1 MKLRLPKR
9 RRYRALLYILS
20 FLLILAALD
29 LVLLR
34 IGRHITIAP
43 DTTFITTPL
52 KPDGTPNYIQ
62 ALDDLYSAGIT
73 DDNNAAP
80 LLLSAFNPETTL
92 AKSAREQIYARLH
105 MPLHPAPVP
114 FQDSYS
120 LFLHPDGHIIDGQ
133 QNDDEIALC
142 RKSLWKESDHPAL
155 AAWLRTAGPALD
167 FLHVA
172 VKRPRYYV
180 PYGAPVYT
188 PIVRSLLLPSLG
200 KYNELANAACLR
212 AMLRASVGDLDGAR
226 SDLLA
231 VHRFARLVGQ
241 GRFIIERLV
250 AVHIDSTAS
259 DSEIALAAHNIF
271 NAAQSRQFA
280 ADLHALPP
288 LPPLADALL
297 SERFSVLNGIAY
309 GSRHN
314 LGITAISFFNGELDP
329 LEKKFTLVAIN
340 LFPTDIN
347 AAMRQANT
355 YYDRLSAAAR
365 APLYSQQETL
375 QQALEQDFSRIF
387 KQPPP
392 LRIFTPAKNL
402 LTFFIQSIGGSTRI
416 YAIQH
421 MQSQLA
427 ELALALSAY
436 HSDHHAYPPTLAAL
450 APDYLPAI
458 PEDLFINQPLHYTLT
473 PPPHTGYTLYS
484 VGPNMTD
491 DAGQTRQHHDP
502 AHNRADD
509 LTVTV
514 P

>member
-9 RRYRALLYILS
+9 RRYRALLYIISL
-20 FLLILAALD
+20 LLILAALD
-29 LVLLR
+29 LLLLR
-34 IGRHITIAP
+34 IGRRITLST

-52 KPDGTPNYIQ
+52 KSDGTPNYIQ

-80 LLLSAFNPETTL
+80 LLLSAFDPETTL
-92 AKSAREQIYARLH
+92 AKSSREQIYARLH
-105 MPLHPAPVP
+105 MPLHPDPVP
-114 FQDSYS
+114 FNADYRLVIS
-120 LFLHPDGHIIDGQ
+120 PDG
-133 QNDDEIALC
+133 NNTASKEAEEELALC

-155 AAWLRTAGPALD
+155 AQWLRTADRALNL
-167 FLHVA
+167 LHLA

-180 PYGAPVYT
+180 PYGAPIYT

-200 KYNELANAACLR
+200 KYVQLADAACLR
-212 AMLRASVGDLDGAR
+212 AMLRANTGDLDGAR

-231 VHRFARLVGQ
+231 VHLLARLVGQ
-241 GRFIIERLV
+241 GHFLFERLV
-250 AVHIDSTAS
+250 AVTIDRTAS
-259 DSEIALAAHNIF
+259 ESETALAAHNIF

-280 ADLHALPP
+280 VDLHALPP
-288 LPPLADALL
+288 LPPLVDAIL
-297 SERFSVLNGIAY
+297 SERFSVLDGIAY

-314 LGITAISFFNGELDP
+314 LAVNAISFTDTRIESFDQKCAL
-329 LEKKFTLVAIN
+329 LAIN

-347 AAMRQANT
+347 AALRQANT

-365 APLYSQQETL
+365 APLYSQQEAL

-392 LRIFTPAKNL
+392 LRIFSPAKNL
-402 LTFFIQSIGGSTRI
+402 LTFFIQSIGRATAV

-436 HSDHHAYPPTLAAL
+436 HTDHQAYPPAL
-450 APDYLPAI
+450 APLTPDYLPAI

-473 PPPHTGYTLYS
+473 PTGYLLYS
-484 VGPNMTD
+484 VGINMQD
-491 DAGQTRQHHDP
+491 DAGQTRQHHDA
-502 AHNRADD
+502 AHPRADD
-509 LTVTV
+509 LTLTV